1 MDCGAKVN
9 TELQDLYG
17 SRTITLAMHMALD
30 FDKLYPN
37 DNRKYSELV
46 LTMIPA
52 AVLIVLEDGI

>member
-1 MDCGAKVN
+1 MN
-9 TELQDLYG
+9 QELQDLYG

-52 AVLIVLEDGI
+52 AVLIVLKDGL

>member
-1 MDCGAKVN
+1 VN

-52 AVLIVLEDGI
+52 AVLIVLENGL